1 MITTIQEKELDLWEN
16 LKVVERVFGKYSIQA
31 NISGPYG
38 IAFGPNERHG
48 YRDIRQGC
56 PMSKERR
63 LTMEYQVL
71 AIKWLLEKG
80 AQVEYI
86 AGEFPDYVNAKIFAE
101 AYTNHFYA
109 KATIVKK
116 GA

>member
-1 MITTIQEKELDLWEN
+1 MVNIPYRQ
-16 LKVVERVFGKYSIQA
+16 

-38 IAFGPNERHG
+38 IAFGANERHG
-48 YRDIRQGC
+48 YKGIRQGC
-56 PMSKERR
+56 PLSKERR
-63 LTMEYQVL
+63 LSMEYQVL

-101 AYTNHFYA
+101 AYTNHFYT
-109 KATIVKK
+109 KTSIVKK
-116 GA
+116 GS